1 MTQKEVCALIST
13 NPHPKTTMLFGFLSF
28 TAFMAIMLILF
39 LSFLFLLWI
48 WRRTQK
54 TAPQKILPPK
64 AGGAWPIIG
73 HLHLLGGMQPAHI
86 TLGDMADKNGPIFSI
101 NLGMYRAIVVSS
113 SKIAKE
119 CFTTNDKV
127 FANRSKT
134 LAAELMGYNYAMFG
148 FSPYGSYWRH
158 VRRITTLEILS
169 NHRIE
174 MFKHIRELEVNTAIK
189 EIYELSA
196 KNNNALVEMRR
207 WFGYVTLNVMF
218 MIVIKKRFAWIV
230 TKDEDE
236 ENDQCRNAMRDF
248 FVLTGTF
255 VASDVLPYLR
265 WLDLG
270 GYKKAMK
277 KTAKK
282 LDHVLE
288 GWLEEHKQKRIYG
301 ELKKGHQD
309 FMDVMLSIAVDS
321 EEISSYDADTITKAT
336 CLGLILAGTDTTTV
350 TMTWALSLLLNNR
363 EALKKVQQELDLQI
377 GRDRLVMESDVKNL
391 VYLQAVIKETM
402 RLYPAAPLSVP
413 HESLEDC
420 TLAGYHI
427 PTGTRLLINLSK
439 IHRDPQVWSDPT
451 EFCPE
456 RFLTIHKDVDFKG
469 QHFELIPFGSGRR
482 VCPGI
487 SFALQ
492 VMQLTLANFLHA
504 FEITTVPSDEPVD
517 MTEKVGITSLKAT
530 PLEVYLTPRLPSLAY
545 A

>member
-1 MTQKEVCALIST
+1 
-13 NPHPKTTMLFGFLSF
+13 
-28 TAFMAIMLILF
+28 MAIILALF
-39 LSFLFLLWI
+39 LFFLFLFWI

-54 TAPQKILPPK
+54 NCPQKILPPK

-73 HLHLLGGMQPAHI
+73 HLHLLGVMQPAHI

-101 NLGMYRAIVVSS
+101 NLGMHRAIVVSN

-127 FANRSKT
+127 FANRPKA
-134 LAAELMGYNYAMFG
+134 LATELMGYNYAMFG
-148 FSPYGSYWRH
+148 LSPYGSYWRH
-158 VRRITTLEILS
+158 VRRIATLEVLS

-174 MFKHIRELEVNTAIK
+174 MFKHTRESEVNTAIK

-207 WFGYVTLNVMF
+207 WFGYITLNIVF
-218 MIVIKKRFAWIV
+218 MTIIKKRFAWVV

-236 ENDQCRNAMRDF
+236 GNDECRKAMRDF
-248 FVLTGTF
+248 FVLSGTF
-255 VASDVLPYLR
+255 VASDVLPYLS

-270 GYKKAMK
+270 GYEKAMK

-282 LDHVLE
+282 LDHELE
-288 GWLEEHKQKRIYG
+288 GWLEEHKQRRISG
-301 ELKKGHQD
+301 EVKKGDQD
-309 FMDVMLSIAVDS
+309 FMDVMLSIFVDS
-321 EEISSYDADTITKAT
+321 EEVSSYDADTITKAT
-336 CLGLILAGTDTTTV
+336 CLALILAGTDTTTV
-350 TMTWALSLLLNNR
+350 TMTWALSLLLNNQ
-363 EALKKVQQELDLQI
+363 EALKKAQQELDLQI
-377 GRDRLVMESDVKNL
+377 GRDRLVMESDVKEL

-402 RLYPAAPLSVP
+402 RLYPAAPLSLP

-420 TLAGYHI
+420 TLAGYYI
-427 PTGTRLLINLSK
+427 PMGTRLLVNLSK

-451 EFCPE
+451 EFRPE
-456 RFLTIHKDVDFKG
+456 RFLTTHKDVDFKG

-504 FEITTVPSDEPVD
+504 FEITTIPAEEPVD
-517 MTEKVGITSLKAT
+517 MTEKVRLTSLKAT
-530 PLEVYLTPRLPSLAY
+530 PLEVHLTPRLPCSAY